1 MEEENFEVTT
11 NDEVIEESITNDA
24 TITEEDIDSQAD
36 NDNLLKEID
45 SLKENNA
52 MEASTN
58 EELVNQ
64 IFRLEKQINS
74 LKEENSKTKSNLM
87 WKVRKLEKDKVLVEN
102 EKIRFEREL
111 KSLKSE
117 VERFRSPPLVLAT
130 ITEILDE
137 SRITVKSSTGPSF
150 LVNYS
155 KFLDKKLLVPGSR
168 VALNQQTFGIVELLP
183 SEKDA
188 NVSGM
193 EIEEKPNVTY
203 DTIGGLE
210 EQIVEVKETVELP
223 LKEPELFEKIGIDP
237 PKGILLYGP
246 PGTGKTLLAK
256 AAANETNATFIKV
269 VASEFVKKYIGEG
282 ARLVR
287 EVFELA
293 KEKAPAIIF
302 IDELDAVAAKRLKS
316 STSGDRE
323 VQRTLMQLLAE
334 LDGFESRGDISI
346 IGATNRPDILDSAL
360 LRPGRFDRFIEV
372 PLPNIEG
379 RKEILK
385 IYTENMSLDKE
396 ADVDLLATLTEG
408 LSGADL
414 KAVCTEAGMFAIR
427 EKRDAVT
434 VADFMDAVDKIM
446 DSDNDDEFVKEAGVM
461 FG

>member
-1 MEEENFEVTT
+1 MDNINDLENSSKEQLV
-11 NDEVIEESITNDA
+11 EKVESMQ
-24 TITEEDIDSQAD
+24 E
-36 NDNLLKEID
+36 EID
-45 SLKENNA
+45 
-52 MEASTN
+52 
-58 EELVNQ
+58 
-64 IFRLEKQINS
+64 S
-74 LKEENSKTKSNLM
+74 LKEENSKAKSNLM
-87 WKVRKLEKDKVLVEN
+87 WKVRKLEKDKVLIEN
-102 EKIRFEREL
+102 EKIRLERET
-111 KSLKSE
+111 KSLRSE

-130 ITEILDE
+130 ITEVLDDY
-137 SRITVKSSTGPSF
+137 RMTVKSSTGPSF

-155 KFLDKKLLVPGSR
+155 KFLDEKLLVPGSR
-168 VALNQQTFGIVELLP
+168 VALNQQTFGIVEVLP

-188 NVSGM
+188 NVTGM
-193 EIEEKPNVTY
+193 EI
-203 DTIGGLE
+203 
-210 EQIVEVKETVELP
+210 EVKETVELP

-256 AAANETNATFIKV
+256 AVANETNATFIKI

-334 LDGFESRGDISI
+334 LDGFESRGDIGI
-346 IGATNRPDILDSAL
+346 IGATNRPDILDPAL

-372 PLPNIEG
+372 PLPNDDG
-379 RKEILK
+379 RKQILK
-385 IYTENMSLDKE
+385 IHTKNMALDEE
-396 ADVDLLATLTEG
+396 ADLDLLSSLTDG

-427 EKRDAVT
+427 EKRDRVT
-434 VADFMDAVDKIM
+434 VTDFMDAVEKVLDKEH
-446 DSDNDDEFVKEAGVM
+446 DDEFIKEAGVM
-461 FG
+461 FA

>member
-1 MEEENFEVTT
+1 MDDFNDLENSSKEQL
-11 NDEVIEESITNDA
+11 IEK
-24 TITEEDIDSQAD
+24 IDLMQD
-36 NDNLLKEID
+36 EID
-45 SLKENNA
+45 ALR
-52 MEASTN
+52 
-58 EELVNQ
+58 EE
-64 IFRLEKQINS
+64 K
-74 LKEENSKTKSNLM
+74 SKAKSNLM
-87 WKVRKLEKDKVLVEN
+87 WKVRKLEKDKVLIEN
-102 EKIRFEREL
+102 EKIRLEREA
-111 KSLKSE
+111 KSLRSE
-117 VERFRSPPLVLAT
+117 VDRFRSPPLVIAT
-130 ITEILDE
+130 ITEVLDDH
-137 SRITVKSSTGPSF
+137 RMTVKSSTGPSF

-155 KFLDKKLLVPGSR
+155 KFLDEKLLVPGSR
-168 VALNQQTFGIVELLP
+168 VALNQQTFGIVEILP

-193 EIEEKPNVTY
+193 EIETKPDITY
-203 DTIGGLE
+203 DKIGGLE
-210 EQIVEVKETVELP
+210 DQIIEVKETVELP
-223 LKEPELFEKIGIDP
+223 LTEPELFERVGIEP

-256 AAANETNATFIKV
+256 AVANETNATFIKI

-334 LDGFESRGDISI
+334 LDGFESRGDIGI
-346 IGATNRPDILDSAL
+346 IGATNRPDILDPAL

-372 PLPNIEG
+372 PLPNIDG
-379 RKEILK
+379 RREILK
-385 IYTENMSLDKE
+385 IHTKNMSFDEE
-396 ADVDLLATLTEG
+396 ADIDLLADLTDG

-427 EKRDAVT
+427 DKRDKIT
-434 VADFMDAVDKIM
+434 VDDFMQAVDKVM
-446 DSDNDDEFVKEAGVM
+446 DKNKEDEMFKTEAGVM

>member
-1 MEEENFEVTT
+1 MNHMDDFDDLENSSKEQL
-11 NDEVIEESITNDA
+11 IEKV
-24 TITEEDIDSQAD
+24 ED
-36 NDNLLKEID
+36 
-45 SLKENNA
+45 
-52 MEASTN
+52 
-58 EELVNQ
+58 
-64 IFRLEKQINS
+64 
-74 LKEENSKTKSNLM
+74 LKEEIVSLREEKAKAKSNLM
-87 WKVRKLEKDKVLVEN
+87 WKVRKLEKDKVLIEN
-102 EKIRFEREL
+102 EKIRLEREA
-111 KSLKSE
+111 KSLRSE
-117 VERFRSPPLVLAT
+117 VDRFRSPPLVLAT
-130 ITEILDE
+130 ITEVLDDH
-137 SRITVKSSTGPSF
+137 RMTVKSSTGPSF

-155 KFLDKKLLVPGSR
+155 KFLDEKLLVPGSR
-168 VALNQQTFGIVELLP
+168 VALNQQTFGIVEVLP

-193 EIEEKPNVTY
+193 EIETKPDITY
-203 DTIGGLE
+203 DKIGGLE
-210 EQIVEVKETVELP
+210 EQIIEVKETVELP
-223 LKEPELFEKIGIDP
+223 LTEPELFEKVGIEP

-256 AAANETNATFIKV
+256 AVANETNATFIKI

-334 LDGFESRGDISI
+334 LDGFESRGDIGI
-346 IGATNRPDILDSAL
+346 IGATNRPDILDPAL

-372 PLPNIEG
+372 PLPNIDG
-379 RKEILK
+379 RREILK
-385 IYTENMSLDKE
+385 IHTRNMSFEEE
-396 ADVDLLATLTEG
+396 ADIDFLASLTDG

-427 EKRDAVT
+427 DKRDTISVD
-434 VADFMDAVDKIM
+434 DFMNAVDKVM
-446 DSDNDDEFVKEAGVM
+446 EKNKEDEIFKSEAGVM

>member
-1 MEEENFEVTT
+1 MDDFNDLENSSKEQL
-11 NDEVIEESITNDA
+11 IEKV
-24 TITEEDIDSQAD
+24 ED
-36 NDNLLKEID
+36 
-45 SLKENNA
+45 
-52 MEASTN
+52 
-58 EELVNQ
+58 
-64 IFRLEKQINS
+64 
-74 LKEENSKTKSNLM
+74 LKEEIVSLREEKAKAKSNLM
-87 WKVRKLEKDKVLVEN
+87 WKVRKLEKDKVLIEN
-102 EKIRFEREL
+102 EKIRLEREA
-111 KSLKSE
+111 KSLRSE
-117 VERFRSPPLVLAT
+117 VDRFRSPPLVLAT
-130 ITEILDE
+130 ITEVLDDH
-137 SRITVKSSTGPSF
+137 RMTVKSSTGPSF

-155 KFLDKKLLVPGSR
+155 KFLDEKLLVPGSR
-168 VALNQQTFGIVELLP
+168 VALNQQTFGIVEVLP

-193 EIEEKPNVTY
+193 EIETKPDITY
-203 DTIGGLE
+203 DKIGGLE
-210 EQIVEVKETVELP
+210 EQIIEVKETVELP
-223 LKEPELFEKIGIDP
+223 LTEPELFEKVGIEP

-256 AAANETNATFIKV
+256 AVANETNATFIKI

-334 LDGFESRGDISI
+334 LDGFESRGDIGI
-346 IGATNRPDILDSAL
+346 IGATNRPDILDPAL

-372 PLPNIEG
+372 PLPNIDG
-379 RKEILK
+379 RREILK
-385 IYTENMSLDKE
+385 IHTRNMSFEEE
-396 ADVDLLATLTEG
+396 ADIDFLASLTDG

-427 EKRDAVT
+427 DKRDTISVD
-434 VADFMDAVDKIM
+434 DFMSAVDKVM
-446 DSDNDDEFVKEAGVM
+446 EKNKEDEIFKSEAGVM

>member
-1 MEEENFEVTT
+1 MIHMDDFNDLENSSKEQL
-11 NDEVIEESITNDA
+11 IEKVDFLQE
-24 TITEEDIDSQAD
+24 
-36 NDNLLKEID
+36 EID
-45 SLKENNA
+45 ILR
-52 MEASTN
+52 
-58 EELVNQ
+58 EE
-64 IFRLEKQINS
+64 K
-74 LKEENSKTKSNLM
+74 SKAKSNLM
-87 WKVRKLEKDKVLVEN
+87 WKVRKLEKDKVLIEN
-102 EKIRFEREL
+102 EKIRLEREV
-111 KSLKSE
+111 KSLRSE
-117 VERFRSPPLVLAT
+117 VDRFRSPPLVLAT
-130 ITEILDE
+130 ITEVLDDH
-137 SRITVKSSTGPSF
+137 RMTVKSSTGPSF

-155 KFLDKKLLVPGSR
+155 KFLDEKLLVPGSR
-168 VALNQQTFGIVELLP
+168 VALNQQTFGIVEVLP

-193 EIEEKPNVTY
+193 EIETKPDITY
-203 DTIGGLE
+203 DKIGGLE
-210 EQIVEVKETVELP
+210 DQIIEVKETVELP
-223 LKEPELFEKIGIDP
+223 LTEPELFERVGIEP

-256 AAANETNATFIKV
+256 AVANETNATFIKI

-334 LDGFESRGDISI
+334 LDGFESRGDIGI
-346 IGATNRPDILDSAL
+346 IGATNRPDILDPAL

-372 PLPNIEG
+372 PLPNEEG
-379 RKEILK
+379 RREILK
-385 IYTENMSLDKE
+385 IHTKNMSFDEE
-396 ADVDLLATLTEG
+396 ADVDLLADLTDG
-408 LSGADL
+408 FSGADL

-427 EKRDAVT
+427 AKRDKIT
-434 VADFMDAVDKIM
+434 VDDFMKAVDKVM
-446 DSDNDDEFVKEAGVM
+446 DKNKEDEIFKSEAGMM

>member
-1 MEEENFEVTT
+1 MEDNIDVEENQILE
-11 NDEVIEESITNDA
+11 NNLENSSKKDL
-24 TITEEDIDSQAD
+24 ID
-36 NDNLLKEID
+36 EID
-45 SLKENNA
+45 SMRDEI
-52 MEASTN
+52 S
-58 EELVNQ
+58 
-64 IFRLEKQINS
+64 S
-74 LKEENSKTKSNLM
+74 LKDENARTKSNLM
-87 WKVRKLEKDKVLVEN
+87 WKVRKLEKDKVLIEN
-102 EKIRFEREL
+102 EKIRLEREA
-111 KSLKSE
+111 KSLRAE

-130 ITEILDE
+130 ITEILDDN
-137 SRITVKSSTGPSF
+137 RMTVKSSTGPSF
-150 LVNYS
+150 LVKYS
-155 KFLDKKLLVPGSR
+155 KFLDEKLLVPGSR
-168 VALNQQTFGIVELLP
+168 VALNQQTFGIVEILP
-183 SEKDA
+183 SEKDK

-193 EIEEKPNVTY
+193 EIETKPDVTY
-203 DTIGGLE
+203 ETIGGLE
-210 EQIVEVKETVELP
+210 DQIVEVKETVELP

-256 AAANETNATFIKV
+256 AVANETNATFIKI

-334 LDGFESRGDISI
+334 LDGFESRGDIGI
-346 IGATNRPDILDSAL
+346 IGATNRP
-360 LRPGRFDRFIEV
+360 DRFIEV
-372 PLPNIEG
+372 PLPNDEG

-385 IYTENMSLDKE
+385 IHTEKMALDEE
-396 ADVDLLATLTEG
+396 ADLDVLSSLTDG

-427 EKRDAVT
+427 EKRDKVT
-434 VADFMDAVDKIM
+434 VADFMDAVDKVV
-446 DSDNDDEFVKEAGVM
+446 DSNQDNFPEEAGVM